1 MFPGKIVGRFVKVY
15 NCEYSIILCECV
27 HAYMPM
33 CVCVCYHSLYSFLL
47 FLPPCDFLLHNLV
60 VRIGF
65 AQMMYSVMEEDAS
78 GNGNT
83 VMVCVDLI
91 GELDRKVTVVLTT
104 MSGSATG
111 DFFNMSGW
119 QWT

>member
-1 MFPGKIVGRFVKVY
+1 M
-15 NCEYSIILCECV
+15 
-27 HAYMPM
+27 
-33 CVCVCYHSLYSFLL
+33 
-47 FLPPCDFLLHNLV
+47 

-65 AQMMYSVMEEDAS
+65 AQMVYSVMEEDAS

-91 GELDRKVTVVLTT
+91 GELDREVTVVFTT

-111 DFFNMSGW
+111 DLF
-119 QWT
+119 TLTLLT

>member
-1 MFPGKIVGRFVKVY
+1 MKISRYIVLYCVSV
-15 NCEYSIILCECV
+15 CMCTCLCV
-27 HAYMPM
+27 F
-33 CVCVCYHSLYSFLL
+33 VCVYHSLYSFLL

-65 AQMMYSVMEEDAS
+65 AQMMYNVMEEDAS

>member
-1 MFPGKIVGRFVKVY
+1 MCARVRV
-15 NCEYSIILCECV
+15 
-27 HAYMPM
+27 
-33 CVCVCYHSLYSFLL
+33 CVCVCIPLAVL
-47 FLPPCDFLLHNLV
+47 FSPPCHILLHNPV

-83 VMVCVDLI
+83 VMVCVDLM
-91 GELDRKVTVVLTT
+91 GELDREVTVVLTT

-111 DFFNMSGW
+111 DLF
-119 QWT
+119 TLTLLT

>member
-1 MFPGKIVGRFVKVY
+1 MCARVRV
-15 NCEYSIILCECV
+15 C
-27 HAYMPM
+27 A
-33 CVCVCYHSLYSFLL
+33 CVCVPLAVLFSPPYHI
-47 FLPPCDFLLHNLV
+47 LLHNPV

-83 VMVCVDLI
+83 VIVCVDLM
-91 GELDRKVTVVLTT
+91 GELDREVTVVLTT

-111 DFFNMSGW
+111 DCLH
-119 QWT
+119 

>member
-1 MFPGKIVGRFVKVY
+1 MGGFVKVY
-15 NCEYSIILCECV
+15 VYENLPLYSIILCECV
-27 HAYMPM
+27 HVYMPM

-65 AQMMYSVMEEDAS
+65 AQMMYNVMEEDAS

-91 GELDRKVTVVLTT
+91 GELDREVTVVLTT

-111 DFFNMSGW
+111 EI
-119 QWT
+119 

>member
-1 MFPGKIVGRFVKVY
+1 MF
-15 NCEYSIILCECV
+15 
-27 HAYMPM
+27 
-33 CVCVCYHSLYSFLL
+33 VCVYHFLYSSLS
-47 FLPPCDFLLHNLV
+47 FLPPCDFHNLV

-91 GELDRKVTVVLTT
+91 GELDREVTVVLTT

-111 DFFNMSGW
+111 DFFDIVCMAMDMTTD
-119 QWT
+119 QM

>member
-1 MFPGKIVGRFVKVY
+1 M
-15 NCEYSIILCECV
+15 C
-27 HAYMPM
+27 A
-33 CVCVCYHSLYSFLL
+33 CVCVPLAVL
-47 FLPPCDFLLHNLV
+47 FSPPCHILLHNPV

-83 VMVCVDLI
+83 VMVCVDLM
-91 GELDRKVTVVLTT
+91 GELDREVTVVLTT

-111 DFFNMSGW
+111 DCLH
-119 QWT
+119 